1 MAESAMSDWG
11 RPDES
16 GVESDR
22 APISSRR
29 TFLIGAGTALIGALV
44 TVTTE
49 RVGASSR
56 HPGSLDAGGRSASSG
71 ISRTPL
77 ARGQVTRGAPMVV
90 EQGSDLA
97 VDAVVMAPGGTTGW
111 HTHPGPEVIVV
122 RSGVLTFRRFD
133 GVTCQTEKVATGQA
147 FVGAAAHQLHAA
159 DNEGSEPV
167 DFIASFFDVPHG
179 GATRSDANPPP
190 GGCHG
195 TLPSP
200 PAPGIAGPAHG
211 GRGGPSGRDLR

>member
-1 MAESAMSDWG
+1 MMDESAMSEWG
-11 RPDES
+11 RPDAS
-16 GVESDR
+16 GAESDC
-22 APISSRR
+22 ASTSSRR
-29 TFLIGAGTALIGALV
+29 TFLIGAGTALVGGLI

-56 HPGSLDAGGRSASSG
+56 YPAAGGSASSG
-71 ISRTPL
+71 VSRTPL
-77 ARGQVTRGAPMVV
+77 GRGQVTRGAPMVV

-133 GVTCQTEKVATGQA
+133 GITCQTEKVSTGQA

-200 PAPGIAGPAHG
+200 PGPGIAGPAHG
-211 GRGGPSGRDLR
+211 GGGGPSPSGR